1 MSDLLLFLNIEQPFQ
16 KLDLEQKNKFKWPKN
31 KMSKIILNSPLITNS
46 LIPKIVP
53 AFIRHFIFS
62 KLTVNKKPKM
72 KEESRLYLKNKYSDD
87 VKKLS
92 NFLGI
97 TLPWKDFD

>member
-31 KMSKIILNSPLITNS
+31 KISKIILNSPLITNS
-46 LIPKIVP
+46 LIPKIIP
-53 AFIRHFIFS
+53 SFIRYFIFS
-62 KLTVNKKPKM
+62 KLTINKKPEM
-72 KEESRLYLKNKYSDD
+72 KKESRIYLKNKYSDD

-92 NFLGI
+92 NLLGI